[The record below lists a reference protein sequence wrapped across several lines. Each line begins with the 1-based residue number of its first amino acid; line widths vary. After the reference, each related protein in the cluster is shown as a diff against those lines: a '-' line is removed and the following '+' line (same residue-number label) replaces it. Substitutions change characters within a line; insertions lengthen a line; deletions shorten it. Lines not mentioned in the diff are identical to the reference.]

1 MNYSILI
8 SLCKWICLQLE
19 SSIDELMN
27 TLECPICL
35 DTADKPPIFQCPEGH
50 LICES
55 CSQHL
60 DACPQCG
67 HALMN
72 SRNRTAEELASKL
85 QVCFQ
90 YLSICPRSYIKRI
103 CKITCTLRLYFS
115 TCRCY
120 VQDALTAKISHN
132 HHRIYP

>member
-1 MNYSILI
+1 
-8 SLCKWICLQLE
+8 
-19 SSIDELMN
+19 MN

-35 DTADKPPIFQCPEGH
+35 DTADQPPIFQCPEGH

-85 QVCFQ
+85 QVHSNYEFEIETKLYCHNGDF
-90 YLSICPRSYIKRI
+90 LTMHVIIFFADA
-103 CKITCTLRLYFS
+103 TFTLR
-115 TCRCY
+115 
-120 VQDALTAKISHN
+120 
-132 HHRIYP
+132 

>member
-1 MNYSILI
+1 M
-8 SLCKWICLQLE
+8 E

-60 DACPQCG
+60 DACPQCS

-85 QVCFQ
+85 EVIFKNNIHHFTYYNINYDKTLGKSKVYFPFRHYVPAAAKAKTFQ
-90 YLSICPRSYIKRI
+90 RKS
-103 CKITCTLRLYFS
+103 KIFPSWC
-115 TCRCY
+115 
-120 VQDALTAKISHN
+120 LTHN
-132 HHRIYP
+132 EADKAFQ

>member
-1 MNYSILI
+1 
-8 SLCKWICLQLE
+8 
-19 SSIDELMN
+19 MN

-85 QVCFQ
+85 QVLFCGMNIALIERNLQIHFYQ
-90 YLSICPRSYIKRI
+90 TNNSI
-103 CKITCTLRLYFS
+103 YFHPNS
-115 TCRCY
+115 
-120 VQDALTAKISHN
+120 DATFKMQ
-132 HHRIYP
+132 

>member
-1 MNYSILI
+1 MY
-8 SLCKWICLQLE
+8 LQLE

-85 QVCFQ
+85 QVFILS
-90 YLSICPRSYIKRI
+90 LSIYPYDL
-103 CKITCTLRLYFS
+103 LRKNEF
-115 TCRCY
+115 
-120 VQDALTAKISHN
+120 AK
-132 HHRIYP
+132 

>member
-1 MNYSILI
+1 
-8 SLCKWICLQLE
+8 
-19 SSIDELMN
+19 MN

-35 DTADKPPIFQCPEGH
+35 DTADQPPIFQCPEGH
-50 LICES
+50 LICQS

-85 QVCFQ
+85 QVHTKYKF
-90 YLSICPRSYIKRI
+90 
-103 CKITCTLRLYFS
+103 
-115 TCRCY
+115 
-120 VQDALTAKISHN
+120 
-132 HHRIYP
+132 